1 MLLLLVLSAL
11 APVQLLLPGLLL
23 DPFLLLAVELVLT
36 TLLRFPRT
44 LLFYLLLPLPR
55 TLLLYLLLPLPRP
68 FPLLVVP
75 LHLLLAGAFL
85 LLVVQLV
92 LTTPLRFPR
101 TLLLYLLLLLPRP
114 FLLAAVPLHLLL
126 TCPFLPVLIGR
137 PPLLGTVRLPRIPRP
152 FGPVPVFLLLLFL
165 ILSAAWLI
173 LLRVPGTHAEH
184 QAQGGGCDECELLH
198 ERAPLNSWMRKA
210 SDVCL
215 WIGAKPH

>member
-1 MLLLLVLSAL
+1 MLSAL

-23 DPFLLLAVELVLT
+23 T
-36 TLLRFPRT
+36 ILLRFPRT

-55 TLLLYLLLPLPRP
+55 GFL
-68 FPLLVVP
+68 LLVVP
-75 LHLLLAGAFL
+75 LQLLLPDAFL
-85 LLVVQLV
+85 LLAIQLV
-92 LTTPLRFPR
+92 LAILLRFPR

-137 PPLLGTVRLPRIPRP
+137 SPLLGTVRLPRIPRP
-152 FGPVPVFLLLLFL
+152 FGPAPVFLLLLFL